1 MQTSLRPRRA
11 GPSQEARPS
20 VAPGDLP
27 QNFTVEWV
35 GSVQK
40 LLLDSTRAG
49 IGGLA
54 AVLPAATLCSLLDA
68 LAVLLKSEPT
78 LKEARCSST
87 LHTRSCISCQSQTA
101 SRRDTAGFDCPRSV
115 FTYPQNSFFE
125 KQVQPQSPGT
135 TVTVVGD
142 THGQFHD
149 VCEM

>member
-1 MQTSLRPRRA
+1 MQASLRPRRA
-11 GPSQEARPS
+11 GPSQEVRPS
-20 VAPGDLP
+20 AAPGDLP

-78 LKEARCSST
+78 LKEAR
-87 LHTRSCISCQSQTA
+87 
-101 SRRDTAGFDCPRSV
+101 
-115 FTYPQNSFFE
+115 
-125 KQVQPQSPGT
+125 
-135 TVTVVGD
+135 
-142 THGQFHD
+142 
-149 VCEM
+149 